1 MGLEA
6 AAIGGGLSLLGG
18 IMGGNAARD
27 AAQTS
32 ANAQLQA
39 AQIAANAAK
48 FRPVGVT
55 TRFGTSSFQ
64 TSPEGYVTG
73 AGYTVSPELQGYQDR
88 LMALANQG
96 LGQAEQAQQQYAP
109 LTAGAQGLFNLGQQY
124 IAKSP
129 DQVAADYMS
138 KQQALLA
145 PSREQQSAQLMNQ
158 LSNTGRTGLSIAQ
171 GGGLGASNPEM
182 QALANAR
189 AMQDLQLAAN
199 AQQAGQQAT
208 QFGAGLLGTGA
219 GLLGNYYSGQT
230 GALSPF
236 QTNLGLTGT
245 IENLGQNAMA
255 LGQQI
260 GGQNV
265 SNTAANALLQGGM
278 GAAQTAQAAN
288 AYSPWSSLFSGLG
301 SNKAFTQGIGNWI
314 GNNQTMLNNNASMF
328 SAPNYLNAAG
338 QLPMQDYSGFQP

>member
-18 IMGGNAARD
+18 IMGGNAAQE

-39 AQIAANAAK
+39 AKMAAEAAK

-73 AGYTVSPELQGYQDR
+73 AGYTVSPELQAYQNR

-124 IAKSP
+124 IAQSP
-129 DQVAADYMS
+129 EQVAADYMA

-145 PSREQQSAQLMNQ
+145 PSREQQSAQLLNQ

-171 GGGLGASNPEM
+171 GGALGASNPEM

-245 IENLGQNAMA
+245 IENLGQNALT
-255 LGQQI
+255 LGQQL

-265 SNTAANALLQGGM
+265 SNTAANALLQGGLS
-278 GAAQTAQAAN
+278 AAQTAQRAN
-288 AYSPWSSLFSGLG
+288 SYSPWATGISGLG
-301 SNKAFTQGIGNWI
+301 NSPLFAQAMSPYVNAQLANAQYGSGNVYGFGGAGTVPEFTGGVW
-314 GNNQTMLNNNASMF
+314 
-328 SAPNYLNAAG
+328 
-338 QLPMQDYSGFQP
+338 SGDM